1 VKKFY
6 STEDIEA
13 LAARG
18 VTELVV
24 DQDTVLTHLARDMAH
39 KLGITVHYGAP
50 AAAKGPRSGTAPRP
64 QPTGPSLRP
73 GMPRSEGPGAKP
85 KGCQHGPQ
93 RATHASPLHDATGST
108 DQAVRELVDLVK
120 GLSKGDGT

>member
-1 VKKFY
+1 MAAQEENPVKKFY

-24 DQDTVLTHLARDMAH
+24 DEDTVLTHLAREIAH
-39 KLGITVHYGAP
+39 KLGVSVVYGATT
-50 AAAKGPRSGTAPRP
+50 KSAPRP
-64 QPTGPSLRP
+64 QLTSQK
-73 GMPRSEGPGAKP
+73 PRLGAKP
-85 KGCQHGPQ
+85 KGCQHGPLPGQ
-93 RATHASPLHDATGST
+93 PAGRAAGSSAGSS

-120 GLSKGDGT
+120 GLSKGDGG

>member
-1 VKKFY
+1 MAAQEEKPVKKFY

-24 DQDTVLTHLARDMAH
+24 DQDTVLTHLARERAY
-39 KLGITVHYGAP
+39 KLGISVVYGAST
-50 AAAKGPRSGTAPRP
+50 AKAAPRT
-64 QPTGPSLRP
+64 QSTSQK
-73 GMPRSEGPGAKP
+73 PRLGAKP
-85 KGCQHGPQ
+85 KGCQHGPLSGQ
-93 RATHASPLHDATGST
+93 PAGRAAGSSAGSS

-120 GLSKGDGT
+120 GLSRGDGG